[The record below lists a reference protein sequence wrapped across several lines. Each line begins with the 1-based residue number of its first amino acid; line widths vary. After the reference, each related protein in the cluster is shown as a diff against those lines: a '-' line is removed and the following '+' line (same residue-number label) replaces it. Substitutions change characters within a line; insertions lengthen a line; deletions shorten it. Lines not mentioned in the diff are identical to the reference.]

1 MNDKRK
7 IIIVIAL
14 LVSFFCIGFLCAR
27 KLYNDKYTAITNE
40 QRDDFQSTI
49 NRIYDDVGRVQQ
61 EVGLSLQYT
70 GQLREQLIE
79 LRRISEYTYIEL
91 ELIRKSMATT
101 E

>member
-1 MNDKRK
+1 MNDKHK
-7 IIIVIAL
+7 IIVVIAL

-49 NRIYDDVGRVQQ
+49 NRLYDDVGRVQQ